1 MFLEY
6 ILNSK
11 VEFLASLLQSSVSQG
26 PSGFVLICLFAAQET
41 LLIIINVENIF
52 DTSYFCGNHFFG
64 E

>member
-41 LLIIINVENIF
+41 LLISINVENIF
-52 DTSYFCGNHFFG
+52 VETIFLVNRK
-64 E
+64 